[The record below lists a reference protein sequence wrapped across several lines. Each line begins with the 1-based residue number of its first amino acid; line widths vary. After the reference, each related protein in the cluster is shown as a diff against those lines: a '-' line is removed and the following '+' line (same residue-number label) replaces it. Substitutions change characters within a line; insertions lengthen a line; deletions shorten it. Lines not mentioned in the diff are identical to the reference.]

1 MVAVSTM
8 IADSVLGGVFK
19 KLGSKSA
26 EFGIDAVR
34 LKANQLFRS
43 LKNKRMLDN
52 YLNKAVHKNFVF
64 RTITKGDRDVY
75 LDEIYHPVKIRRKNS
90 RSVDS
95 ICLVDDG
102 FHIDSKDCVTI
113 VGLAGQGKTT
123 MMRKLFLEELIR
135 EERVPFFITLRQF
148 EYSSRIRCEDILLE
162 HLTLNGMDCSL
173 VDVVELLKTGR
184 VVFYFDGFD
193 EIRFSERNHALKM
206 ISSIHD
212 RYGCSAIV
220 TTRPETEITRQ
231 PGVLLY
237 EVEWLDESDVNTII
251 RTVVDNDDASSK
263 IIASLDDNVF
273 LRNTISTP
281 ILIDIL
287 IVTSS
292 LLCDKPNSIGD
303 YYDHLFTALIHR
315 HDLSKNYTREKKSNL
330 GNKELEEI
338 FTFFSF
344 FSLIECKSD
353 FTLETMHKYFSK
365 ACEVR
370 TIDDSCE
377 NVCSDIVNGTNL
389 IINDGYNNYIY
400 IHRSIQEYFSARCV
414 SLFNDEQKERF
425 FRKHVMSDSLER
437 NNVLSLYR
445 AIDPIGFYKY
455 YLIPFLESA
464 GVNYKDENTYFNK
477 QDISDLMDTW
487 QLGVSEPRTESLK
500 GKLAGKDLIGSSRG
514 MTIKPFEDVSKQ
526 KFNVIMCLRYSLG
539 LCGQDYKTFEF
550 SLYMM
555 RDCNDIII
563 NYFDDLE
570 NEERIS
576 RDSTDVNFWDK
587 YSWVSFSDIKDVI
600 PEYDVKVLHYIYES
614 YLSGISRLKQ
624 IIEQEY
630 VKRVESQLAI
640 TSTLRDMGF

>member
-1 MVAVSTM
+1 MDAVSTM
-8 IADSVLGGVFK
+8 IASSVLGGVFK

-26 EFGIDAVR
+26 EFGVDAVR
-34 LKANQLFRS
+34 LKTNRLFRS
-43 LKNKRMLDN
+43 LKNKKMLDN
-52 YLNKAVHKNFVF
+52 YLDKAVHKNFVF
-64 RTITKGDRDVY
+64 RTITKGDRDVF
-75 LDEIYHPVKIRRKNS
+75 LDEIYHPVKIKIKNRKGA
-90 RSVDS
+90 DE
-95 ICLVDDG
+95 IFLVDDG
-102 FHIDSKDCVTI
+102 FHIDSNDCVTI

-135 EERVPFFITLRQF
+135 EKRVPFFITLRQF
-148 EYSSRIRCEDILLE
+148 EYSEKIRCEDILLE
-162 HLTLNGMDCSL
+162 HLTFNGMDCSL
-173 VDVVELLKTGR
+173 GDVVELLKTGR

-193 EIRFSERNHALKM
+193 EIKFSERNYALKM
-206 ISSIHD
+206 IASIHD

-237 EVEWLDESDVNTII
+237 EVEWLDELDVNTII

-263 IIASLDDNVF
+263 IIESLDNNVF

-292 LLCDKPNSIGD
+292 LLCDKPSSICD

-315 HDLSKNYTREKKSNL
+315 HDLSKNYTREKKSTL
-330 GNKELEEI
+330 GNKDLEEI

-353 FTLETMHKYFSK
+353 FTLEVMHKYFSK
-365 ACEVR
+365 ACEIRKVG
-370 TIDDSCE
+370 DLCE
-377 NVCSDIVNGTNL
+377 SVCSDVVNGTNL
-389 IINDGYNNYIY
+389 IINDGYNHYVY

-425 FRKHVMSDSLER
+425 FRKYVMSESLEK
-437 NNVLSLYR
+437 NNILSLYR
-445 AIDPIGFYKY
+445 SIDPIGFYKY
-455 YLIPFLESA
+455 YLIPLLESS
-464 GVNYKDENTYFNK
+464 GINYKDEDAYLNRN
-477 QDISDLMDTW
+477 DISELIDTW
-487 QLGVSEPRTESLK
+487 KVGVSEPSIENRE
-500 GKLAGKDLIGSSRG
+500 GKFSDDDLLGSRG
-514 MTIKPFEDVSKQ
+514 MTIKPFDDIKKQ
-526 KFNVIMCLRYSLG
+526 KFNVIMCLHHSLG
-539 LCGQDYKTFEF
+539 ICGHDYKKFEF

-555 RDCNDIII
+555 RDCNDEIIE
-563 NYFDDLE
+563 YFDDSKNEKNIYRE
-570 NEERIS
+570 N
-576 RDSTDVNFWDK
+576 TDVSFWEE
-587 YSWVSFSDIKDVI
+587 YSWVNFKDIKHVI

-614 YLSGISRLKQ
+614 YLSGLSQLKQ

-640 TSTLRDMGF
+640 TSTLKDMGF